1 MIIAVSDGYD
11 PANQL
16 WTSLLTLVFGI
27 ALISVGRMLWRS
39 GRLPAYL
46 DLRQKVLGTLV
57 VTQEGRSAGVR
68 TLGAAMIG
76 MGGFFL
82 FGTACLVL
90 AALGMLGP

>member
-1 MIIAVSDGYD
+1 MIAVSDGHD

-16 WTSLLTLVFGI
+16 RTSVFTLVFGI
-27 ALISVGRMLWRS
+27 ALISAGRMLWRT

-46 DLRQKVLGTLV
+46 DARQKALGALV
-57 VTQEGRSAGVR
+57 PQGGRSAGVR

-82 FGTACLVL
+82 FGTACLAL
-90 AALGMLGP
+90 AGLGVLGP

>member
-1 MIIAVSDGYD
+1 MITAVSDGHD

-16 WTSLLTLVFGI
+16 RTSVLTLVFGI
-27 ALISVGRMLWRS
+27 ALISAGRMLWRS

-46 DLRQKVLGTLV
+46 DLKQKALGTLV
-57 VTQEGRSAGVR
+57 PQEGRSTGVR

-90 AALGMLGP
+90 AGLGMLGP